1 MSTYGWSH
9 LSGVGNV
16 TTLPASVPGGPNKAV
31 QYNDGGNFNGNNTF
45 TFDNTLGSEQITA
58 PLIKVSNNVEP
69 VVDGAGQVGTTVHKW
84 GNINSVAARINNL
97 EVLNN
102 VVPITTMT
110 GQVGT
115 VTKKWGNMNAVSAT
129 IDSATLNNIYDSTN
143 SIGVTGYVLGN
154 NLGNIVWQPISTT
167 PLYMMASTNGFRDVP
182 GNSTVVIEFDKFN
195 YNNGFVST
203 SFPQTTFQSLNA
215 GVYEASITL
224 WLGNASIS
232 QNTTA
237 RLFTLV
243 NTSAPGVQVIDVRHF
258 LGVGDNCHLSST
270 HFFTLTSTGV
280 SSLFNYSLENM
291 DTGTVRIHQAILV
304 VRRIQ

>member
-16 TTLPASVPGGPNKAV
+16 TLPASVPGGPNKAV

-45 TFDNTLGSEQITA
+45 TFDNTLGSEKITA

-69 VVDGAGQVGTTVHKW
+69 VVDGAGQVGTVTNKW
-84 GNINSVAARINNL
+84 GNINSVAATINDL

-102 VVPITTMT
+102 VVPITTNT

-115 VTKKWGNMNAVSAT
+115 VTDRWANMNAVSST
-129 IDSATLNNIYDSTN
+129 FDTTRLNSIYDSTN

-182 GNSTVVIEFDKFN
+182 GNSTTVIEFDKFN
-195 YNNGFVST
+195 YNNGFAPT
-203 SFPQTTFQSLNA
+203 SFPQTTFQSLFP
-215 GVYEASITL
+215 GVYEASITV
-224 WLGNASIS
+224 WLGNASFS
-232 QNTTA
+232 LNTTA
-237 RLFTLV
+237 RLFALIDTP
-243 NTSAPGVQVIDVRHF
+243 APGVQVIDVRHS
-258 LGVGDNCHLSST
+258 LGVGQNCHVSST
-270 HFFTLTSTGV
+270 HFFTLGSGV

-291 DTGTVRIHQAILV
+291 DTGIVRIHAAILV

>member
-16 TTLPASVPGGPNKAV
+16 TSLPASVPGGPNKAV
-31 QYNDGGNFNGNNTF
+31 QYNNGGNFNGNNTF

-84 GNINSVAARINNL
+84 GNINSVAARINDL

-102 VVPITTMT
+102 VVPIVTNT

-115 VTKKWGNMNAVSAT
+115 VTKRWGNMNAGSAT
-129 IDSATLNNIYDSTN
+129 IESATLNSIYDSTN

-167 PLYMMASTNGFRDVP
+167 PLYMMASTTGFRDVP
-182 GNSTVVIEFDKFN
+182 GSSTVVIEFDQFN
-195 YNNGFVST
+195 YNNGFAPT
-203 SFPQTTFQSLNA
+203 SFPQTTFQSLFA

-224 WLGNASIS
+224 WLGNASIPTL
-232 QNTTA
+232 NTTA
-237 RLFTLV
+237 RLFTLT
-243 NTSAPGVQVIDVRHF
+243 NTPVGVQVIDVRHT
-258 LGVGDNCHLSST
+258 LGHSESCHLSST
-270 HFFTLTSTGV
+270 HFFTLTSTGA

-291 DTGTVRIHQAILV
+291 GTAIVRIHAAILV
-304 VRRIQ
+304 VRRIE